1 LQLEEG
7 PGRIEDVPLQNAQQ
21 GIERMVSFV

>member
-7 PGRIEDVPLQNAQQ
+7 PGRIEDVPLQNVQQ
-21 GIERMVSFV
+21 GIQRMVFFV